1 VSLIPISFQDGLRRS
16 TVVVRLPFRSSKRN
30 TGTGVR
36 RRGVHLTRGDRLKLA
51 LLFEVMKGRN
61 GRGDD
66 HSRLDRLEVSL
77 GAG

>member
-1 VSLIPISFQDGLRRS
+1 MTPNALPLWFDCRFGCRNGLRAQASVGGEYRTS
-16 TVVVRLPFRSSKRN
+16 HGAEPLE
-30 TGTGVR
+30 
-36 RRGVHLTRGDRLKLA
+36 LA

-66 HSRLDRLEVSL
+66 HGRLDRLEVSL

>member
-1 VSLIPISFQDGLRRS
+1 
-16 TVVVRLPFRSSKRN
+16 
-30 TGTGVR
+30 
-36 RRGVHLTRGDRLKLA
+36 LA

-66 HSRLDRLEVSL
+66 HGRLDRLEVSL

>member
-1 VSLIPISFQDGLRRS
+1 MASDALRLWFDSRIGGRNGLRAQAS
-16 TVVVRLPFRSSKRN
+16 V
-30 TGTGVR
+30 G
-36 RRGVHLTRGDRLKLA
+36 GDRASHGVEPLKLA

>member
-1 VSLIPISFQDGLRRS
+1 MGSDA
-16 TVVVRLPFRSSKRN
+16 LPLWFDSRFGRKRN